1 VTNSSSKITFNTAQ
15 QPSAALDPQDIP
27 KPKMQRSVTISFDD
41 TQPKPVAHSSHDNVA
56 DGEVG
61 ALSSEEAKS
70 FEESQPEYDS
80 VKVGSVDAE
89 PYWKATPPQ
98 TESAA
103 QATPEWQAAMEPNPF
118 YEGAAHSE
126 GFAETGLMAARNDG
140 FVQRN
145 GTVLAVCAVVLMT
158 FLLGS
163 GVAMILLNGDDALQT
178 AQNTSSVAM
187 MDMPAVEET
196 ATRSVTPDM
205 TQVTDLPATVEPE
218 VTDAGLLSQSVLAG
232 LTPAA
237 QSAARTALDA
247 GQVEA
252 LTVLS
257 DTKLRT
263 LREAVL
269 ADLYDFVPVTTN
281 GAERIEFQTPTAKLS
296 TAATDAGLVKAIEAG
311 QIELGR
317 ALRTADGA
325 IDTATLVFDL
335 VQKSLFADQTVESAQ
350 AAMNMSRRLF
360 AASTARTQ
368 DVNGA
373 RVYTVKPGD
382 SLAYISLQFFGKAD
396 AYKRIMQA
404 NPETLHSPDQIQI
417 GQRIVI
423 PS

>member
-1 VTNSSSKITFNTAQ
+1 VTNSSSKITFNKAQ

-41 TQPKPVAHSSHDNVA
+41 TQPKPVAHSSHDSAA

-61 ALSSEEAKS
+61 AVPSEEARS
-70 FEESQPEYDS
+70 FEESQPEYDP
-80 VKVGSVDAE
+80 VQVDPVGAE

-163 GVAMILLNGDDALQT
+163 GVAM
-178 AQNTSSVAM
+178 

-218 VTDAGLLSQSVLAG
+218 VTDAGLLAQSVLAG

-404 NPETLHSPDQIQI
+404 NRETLHSPDQIQI